1 MIQLSINGKMVYLTE
16 ENVSLY
22 PMGVAPYDYIPV
34 MYYDTT

>member
-1 MIQLSINGKMVYLTE
+1 MIQISINGQMIYLNE

-22 PMGVAPYDYIPV
+22 PMGVAPYTHVPV